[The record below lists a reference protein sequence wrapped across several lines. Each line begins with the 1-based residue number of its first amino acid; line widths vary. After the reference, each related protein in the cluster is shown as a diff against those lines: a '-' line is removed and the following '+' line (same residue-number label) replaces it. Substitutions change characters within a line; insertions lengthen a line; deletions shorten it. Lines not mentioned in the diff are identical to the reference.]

1 MLRGGRFV
9 KKEKEKSKIT
19 VTAVASNIFF
29 LQDMKKQH
37 KNLKKIYAKECTRK
51 MIYKTEQELN

>member
-1 MLRGGRFV
+1 MLRGERFV

-19 VTAVASNIFF
+19 VTAVASNMFF
-29 LQDMKKQH
+29 AKYEKTTQK
-37 KNLKKIYAKECTRK
+37 LKKIYAKDCTRK